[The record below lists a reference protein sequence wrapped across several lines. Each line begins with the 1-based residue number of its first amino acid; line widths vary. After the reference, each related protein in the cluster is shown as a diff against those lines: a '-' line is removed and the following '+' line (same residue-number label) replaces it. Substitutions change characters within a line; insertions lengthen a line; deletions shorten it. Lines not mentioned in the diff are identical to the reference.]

1 MVGKSNTATVV
12 AVMSVFFIAMGI
24 GTITPALQ
32 NIAEAFPDLP
42 FSTILLASTLPS
54 LFLIPATAWSGLV
67 AGNRIGY
74 RPLLLIGTLLF
85 AVAGAAPFV
94 MNDFT
99 VILVARALFGIG
111 LGIISPLG
119 TALILGLFEG
129 QQRANMLGLSGV
141 IMNLGGIVLQMLGA
155 ILCTISWKH
164 AFLPHLLALI
174 TFFMVLFMLP
184 EPEKKKE
191 ETAAGAAA
199 KVKMPGAVYLIA
211 ALFGTATMLNYPM
224 LVNMST
230 IIITGNLGDAASAG
244 IVLSMF
250 TVGGMIGGAIFG
262 KLHQYLK
269 LHAITLSL
277 LVISAGMGCVYYAD
291 SLVMLTVGSTLVG
304 LGFSVL
310 MPAVM
315 MIIGSIVPPAA
326 FASASGTLMA
336 FMNLGGFISTYYI
349 ALLLRINSYIRFPI
363 FIAMV
368 AYFISALI
376 YALTGARKSP
386 SVSKAG

>member
-1 MVGKSNTATVV
+1 MGKSKTSTVV

-32 NIAEAFPDLP
+32 NIAEAFPNLP

-54 LFLIPATAWSGLV
+54 LFLIPATAWSGMV
-67 AGNRIGY
+67 AGSKVGY
-74 RPLLLIGTLLF
+74 RTLLLLGSLLF
-85 AVAGAAPFV
+85 AVAGAAPYF
-94 MNDFT
+94 MNNFT
-99 VILVARALFGIG
+99 TILVARALFGIG

-141 IMNLGGIVLQMLGA
+141 VMNLGGIVLQMLGA
-155 ILCTISWKH
+155 VMCTISWRH

-174 TFFMVLFMLP
+174 TFFMVLSMLP
-184 EPEKKKE
+184 EPEKRKE
-191 ETAAGAAA
+191 DTATG
-199 KVKMPGAVYLIA
+199 KDKMPGAVYLIG
-211 ALFGTATMLNYPM
+211 ALFGISMMLNYPM

-244 IVLSMF
+244 VVLSMF
-250 TVGGMIGGAIFG
+250 TVGGMIGGAVFG
-262 KLHQYLK
+262 KLHQYIK
-269 LHAITLSL
+269 LNVIPLSL
-277 LVISAGMGCVYYAD
+277 IIISLGMGSVFYAN
-291 SLVMLTVGSTLVG
+291 SLIMLTVGSTLVG
-304 LGFSVL
+304 FGFSIL

-326 FASASGTLMA
+326 FASASGMLMA

-349 ALLLRINSYIRFPI
+349 ALLLNINNYIRFPI
-363 FIAMV
+363 FVAMV
-368 AYFISALI
+368 VYAISAVVFYTLI
-376 YALTGARKSP
+376 KTKYSKSITP
-386 SVSKAG
+386 PVN

>member
-1 MVGKSNTATVV
+1 MVGKSKTSTVV

-32 NIAEAFPDLP
+32 NIAEAFPNLP

-54 LFLIPATAWSGLV
+54 LFLIPATAWSGMV
-67 AGNRIGY
+67 AGSKVGY
-74 RPLLLIGTLLF
+74 RTLLLLGSLLF
-85 AVAGAAPFV
+85 AVAGAAPYF
-94 MNDFT
+94 MNNFT
-99 VILVARALFGIG
+99 TILVARALFGIG

-141 IMNLGGIVLQMLGA
+141 VMNLGGIVLQMLGA
-155 ILCTISWKH
+155 VMCTISWRH

-174 TFFMVLFMLP
+174 TFFMVLSMLP
-184 EPEKKKE
+184 EPEKRKE
-191 ETAAGAAA
+191 DTATG
-199 KVKMPGAVYLIA
+199 KDKMPGAVYLIG
-211 ALFGTATMLNYPM
+211 ALFGISMMLNYPM

-244 IVLSMF
+244 VVLSMF
-250 TVGGMIGGAIFG
+250 TVGGMIGGAVFG
-262 KLHQYLK
+262 KLHQYIK
-269 LHAITLSL
+269 LNVIPLSL
-277 LVISAGMGCVYYAD
+277 IIISLGMGSVFYAN
-291 SLVMLTVGSTLVG
+291 SLIMLTVGSTLVG
-304 LGFSVL
+304 FGFSIL

-326 FASASGTLMA
+326 FASASGMLMA

-349 ALLLRINSYIRFPI
+349 ALLLNINNYIRFPI
-363 FIAMV
+363 FVAMV
-368 AYFISALI
+368 VYAISAVVFYTLI
-376 YALTGARKSP
+376 KTKYSKSITP
-386 SVSKAG
+386 PVN